1 MKRILVLIVIGL
13 ISISGTYAQGG
24 WNIGVI
30 PRDSIGKQHV
40 GWKVLPDF
48 TANSELKDHIKRK
61 TNNSNP
67 NPMYF
72 IRSRDSSTVT
82 IDDKEYLAWEIR
94 RIGVDYGYMKNQLVK
109 LKPSKGRTFEVYEMT
124 LTSYSADSI
133 ELEFRDRKHRR
144 KFWVELEKLDG
155 LIYKR

>member
-1 MKRILVLIVIGL
+1 
-13 ISISGTYAQGG
+13 
-24 WNIGVI
+24 
-30 PRDSIGKQHV
+30 
-40 GWKVLPDF
+40 
-48 TANSELKDHIKRK
+48 
-61 TNNSNP
+61 
-67 NPMYF
+67 MYF